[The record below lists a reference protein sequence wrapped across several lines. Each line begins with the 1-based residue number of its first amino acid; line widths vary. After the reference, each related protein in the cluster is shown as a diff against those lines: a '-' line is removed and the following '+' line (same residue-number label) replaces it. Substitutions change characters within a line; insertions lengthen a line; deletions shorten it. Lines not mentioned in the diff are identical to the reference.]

1 MEKAEKEIVPLVI
14 AFTPNYFVPAATC
27 LYSILKNSDE
37 SAKFHV
43 ICLLTDE
50 ISQQMKAALTQLGLN
65 RVEITYIN
73 LHGKLKDIDVDE
85 RYTVAAFYRLLLPDL
100 LPDYNK
106 VIYIDCD
113 VVVRNDLAK
122 LYWETELNGYYLGA
136 VFEATLDSQMDYLN
150 QLGIKAGQYINSGFL
165 LLNLKKMRFDGMV
178 EKMLQAAKT
187 PNLNFPDQDVIN
199 QLCQGKILG
208 LPPYYNSI
216 RTFYLPQY
224 QYVFLRYYTAMDW
237 KLVHTV
243 GNVHYTGS
251 KPWNSFTVQLDVW
264 WQYYEQLPE
273 CIKSQWKKNNKI
285 WLLYCIYSRKSGKF
299 LIDLIQLV
307 YRRLKYKMDVK

>member
-1 MEKAEKEIVPLVI
+1 
-14 AFTPNYFVPAATC
+14 
-27 LYSILKNSDE
+27 
-37 SAKFHV
+37 
-43 ICLLTDE
+43 
-50 ISQQMKAALTQLGLN
+50 MKAALTQLGLN
-65 RVEITYIN
+65 RAEITYIN
-73 LHGKLKDIDVDE
+73 LHGKLRDIDIDE

-122 LYWETELNGYYLGA
+122 LYWETDLNGYYLGA

-165 LLNLKKMRFDGMV
+165 LINLKKMRFNGMV
-178 EKMLQAAKT
+178 EKMLQAAKK
-187 PNLNFPDQDVIN
+187 PNLHFPDQDVIN

-224 QYVFLRYYTAMDW
+224 QHVFLRYYTNMDW
-237 KLVHTV
+237 KAVHKY

-251 KPWNSFTVQLDVW
+251 KPWNSFTVQLAVW

-273 CIKSQWKKNNKI
+273 CIKSQWQKNNKI
-285 WLLYCIYSRKSGKF
+285 WLLYRIYNQKSGKF
-299 LIDLIQLV
+299 LIDLIQHV
-307 YRRLKYKMDVK
+307 YRRLKYKTGI